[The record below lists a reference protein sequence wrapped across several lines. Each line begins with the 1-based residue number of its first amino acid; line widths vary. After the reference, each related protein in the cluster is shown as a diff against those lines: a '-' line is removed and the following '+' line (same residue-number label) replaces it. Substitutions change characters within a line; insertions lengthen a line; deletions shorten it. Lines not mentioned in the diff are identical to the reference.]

1 MFLKKKNKNILTL
14 DINQSLINWVSGKD
28 IFRISMDPWDRIKN
42 ILVELQKR
50 SLSEQILLLN
60 WNKRKEQRIIST
72 APLNLGPIIDSRL
85 QLGLLKKGFL
95 KKDILFLEDFSID
108 KLISEQFKNNNC
120 YSLIFSPVNIKK
132 DYIDVL
138 LLINYSGWSNKSKIT
153 EFISFISSVI
163 SFALQ
168 NARLYDELKSKNEE
182 LKKWTANIEDRI
194 DSGTKKILEKEA
206 QYHELFDTINSGIVV
221 HDVDGNIV
229 EANNA
234 ACKLFGMKKKKLL
247 NEKITFLTEESE
259 HTKQKTYFTQVV
271 NNTNNVKS
279 FESIL
284 KTNDNTKF
292 YAELKSK
299 LVSFQGKDVIQTF
312 INDITRKQ
320 ELENNLR
327 ESREKYRILIES
339 SILGIYIVQTGSIKF
354 TNEMFRKISGYSN
367 NELGN
372 IEFFDLVDVE
382 DRSKILSHHERLE
395 KGEKTNFRDEI
406 RLIRKDKKRCWC
418 ELHVSNIIINQK
430 NAVFGYMIDISDRKN
445 LELQLLENQK
455 LKSLGTLAGGIAH
468 DFNNL
473 LGGILG
479 YSSLLL
485 SDISDNHPF
494 YNDIQAIAE
503 TAKRG
508 AELSNRILAFARGGK
523 YQVTKININTIIN
536 DVVAILSH
544 SLDKS
549 VIIETNLENNIW
561 IVHGDS
567 RQIHQAIHNICLNA
581 RDAMPEGGK
590 LTINTKNITIH
601 QAHDNNTSSLAQGDY
616 IKIIIK
622 DTGFGM
628 DKKTKQRIFE
638 PFFTTKPQGEG
649 TGLGMSMVYGIVKNH
664 NGYINIESEVGKG
677 TSIIIFLP
685 KIKEKQLN
693 NNKNMNNSNS
703 QLILFV
709 DDEDI
714 IREVGEK
721 MLNRGGYKVLLAEN
735 GKKAVEIFKKNQERI
750 SLVIIDIIMPILDG
764 MEASKILRS
773 IKPDIDIIFTSGY
786 GPEDRPDLLQLNGE
800 YFIKKPF
807 QTEMF
812 IEKVREILSKAN

>member
-1 MFLKKKNKNILTL
+1 MFLKKKNQKILSS
-14 DINQSLINWVSGKD
+14 DIKQSLINWVSGKD
-28 IFRISMDPWDRIKN
+28 IFRISLDPWERIKN

-50 SLSEQILLLN
+50 SLSEQALLLN
-60 WNKRKEQRIIST
+60 WDKRKEQKIIST
-72 APLNLGPIIDSRL
+72 APIKLGPIIDSRL
-85 QLGLLKKGFL
+85 QLSLLKKGFM
-95 KKDILFLEDFSID
+95 KKDILFYEDFSMD
-108 KLISEQFKNNNC
+108 KLISDQFKNNDC

-138 LLINYSGWSNKSKIT
+138 LLINYSGWTNKSKIT
-153 EFISFISSVI
+153 EFISFISSVL

-182 LKKWTANIEDRI
+182 LKKLTSDMEDRI
-194 DSGTKKILEKEA
+194 DSGTKKILEKKA
-206 QYHELFDTINSGIVV
+206 QYHDLFDSINSGIIV
-221 HDVDGNIV
+221 HDIDGNIV
-229 EANNA
+229 EVNKA
-234 ACKLFGMKKKKLL
+234 ACQLFGVTKKKLL
-247 NEKITFLTEESE
+247 DEKIDLLTEN
-259 HTKQKTYFTQVV
+259 TVYNKQQAYFTQVI
-271 NNTNNVKS
+271 NNIDYVKP
-279 FESIL
+279 FETIL
-284 KTNDNTKF
+284 KKNDNTTF

-299 LVSFQGKDVIQTF
+299 LVSFQGQNVIQTF
-312 INDITRKQ
+312 INDITSKK
-320 ELENNLR
+320 ELESNLR

-339 SILGIYIVQTGSIKF
+339 SILGIYIVQKGSIKF
-354 TNEMFRKISGYSN
+354 SNEMFRTISGYSN
-367 NELGN
+367 NELHD
-372 IEFFDLVDVE
+372 IEFFDLVDAE

-395 KGEKTNFRDEI
+395 KGIKTNFRDEI
-406 RLIRKDKKRCWC
+406 RLIRKDKTRCWC
-418 ELHVSNIIINQK
+418 ELHISNIVINQK

-445 LELQLLENQK
+445 LELQLLETQK

-485 SDISDNHPF
+485 SDISDDHPF
-494 YNDIQAIAE
+494 YDDIQAIAE

-523 YQVTKININTIIN
+523 YQVAKININNIIN

-549 VIIETNLENNIW
+549 VIIETNLEKNIW
-561 IVHGDS
+561 TVYGDS

-581 RDAMPEGGK
+581 RDVMPEGGI

-601 QAHDNNTSSLAQGDY
+601 KANKENISNLENGKY
-616 IKIIIK
+616 VKIVIR
-622 DTGFGM
+622 DTGYGM
-628 DKKTKQRIFE
+628 DKKTKLKIFE

-664 NGYINIESEVGKG
+664 NGYINIESGVGKG
-677 TSIIIFLP
+677 TSVIIFLP
-685 KIKEKQLN
+685 HIKEEESK
-693 NNKNMNNSNS
+693 NKKIVDMSNS
-703 QLILFV
+703 KSILFV

-714 IREVGEK
+714 IREVSEK
-721 MLNRGGYKVLLAEN
+721 MLNRGGYKVLLAKN
-735 GKKAVEIFKKNQERI
+735 GKEAIDIFKQNQKKI
-750 SLVIIDIIMPILDG
+750 SLVIIDVIMPVLDG
-764 MEASKILRS
+764 METSKILRD
-773 IKPDIDIIFTSGY
+773 INPDIDIIFTSGY

-812 IEKVREILSKAN
+812 IEKVNEILSNK